1 MPTPSEEVGLMGQRL
16 ANRVQ
21 RALDAIPADKMV
33 ALLEELHRLAGERHL
48 AYQREGVTET
58 IRLLPCPLT
67 LRPDQLGYTHYISTT
82 ILNCIKRLPDLYLT
96 VPRVRSILQL
106 TPIEDEWLAGCWN
119 PSHREANPI
128 YARLDAVVDY
138 STAIWKDTLRFLE
151 PNLTGIGGLHL
162 GPTADRI
169 LADVVVPAL
178 LRQDPR
184 IRLQIVTDIREL
196 LLQDLLEHLEA
207 VGRPNGQLV
216 LVDPKYEAE
225 GPDEPDALARY
236 YLERHGISVLHA
248 DPTELRRRGDEVYYG
263 DTMVDVVYRDYSVLD
278 LVELADQGVDVSPMR
293 TLFRQNRVVS
303 SIAAELDQKSCWEIF
318 SDNELC
324 ERFLSVEEW
333 QIMRRHVLWTRLVG
347 ERTTTSPIGQRIDL
361 LEYMHQERETLV
373 IKPNRSYGGQDVV
386 VGAITDQS
394 AWDSAIDTAIA
405 NPDYRFVVQQLAH
418 IPVKSF
424 HVLDDQRNLHIEPF
438 YVVMGFAP
446 SRYGVALVARASQR
460 YVVNVAQRGGLC
472 AVMVGASALHGPF
485 TEPVAATPG

>member
-1 MPTPSEEVGLMGQRL
+1 
-16 ANRVQ
+16 
-21 RALDAIPADKMV
+21 MV
-33 ALLEELHRLAGERHL
+33 ALLQELNRLATERHL
-48 AYQREGVTET
+48 AYQRAGVTET

-67 LRPDQLGYTHYISTT
+67 LRPDQLGYTHYVSET
-82 ILNCIKRLPDLYLT
+82 IINCIKRLPDLYLT

-106 TPIEDEWLAGCWN
+106 TPVEDEWLAGCWN

-128 YARLDAVVDY
+128 YSRLDAVVDY
-138 STAIWKDTLRFLE
+138 STAIWKDTLKFLE
-151 PNLTGIGGLHL
+151 PNLSGIGGLHL
-162 GPTADRI
+162 GPTSDRI

-178 LRQDPR
+178 LAQDER

-225 GPDEPDALARY
+225 GPDEPDALAQY
-236 YLERHGISVLHA
+236 YRERHGISVLHA
-248 DPTELRRRGDEVYYG
+248 DPSELRLRGDEVYY
-263 DTMVDVVYRDYSVLD
+263 DDARVDVIYRDYSVLD
-278 LVELADQGVDVSPMR
+278 LVELAEQGVDVAPMR

-318 SDNELC
+318 TDEELC

-347 ERTTTSPIGQRIDL
+347 ERTTTTAIGQRVDL
-361 LEYMHQERETLV
+361 PEYMHRERESLV
-373 IKPNRSYGGQDVV
+373 LKPNRSYGGQDVV
-386 VGAITDQS
+386 VGAITGQGD
-394 AWDSAIDTAIA
+394 WDSAIDAALGNTQ
-405 NPDYRFVVQQLAH
+405 DRSVVQQLAH

-424 HVLDDQRNLHIEPF
+424 HVLDDRGALHVEPF

-446 SRYGVALVARASQR
+446 SRYGVALVARASQK

-485 TEPVAATPG
+485 HHQ